1 VRVVPGETRGLPA
14 VSVSSPGWRAAH
26 PPAGSAGPDA
36 GPSPLPGLT
45 SSPVAP
51 SPPQTWPPVA
61 DSINFIR
68 RLAKTYFK
76 LSLKRRLEMCPK
88 AKDKP

>member
-1 VRVVPGETRGLPA
+1 M
-14 VSVSSPGWRAAH
+14 SVSSPGWRAAH
-26 PPAGSAGPDA
+26 PPAGSAGPRA
-36 GPSPLPGLT
+36 GLSPPPGLT

-68 RLAKTYFK
+68 RHAKT
-76 LSLKRRLEMCPK
+76 
-88 AKDKP
+88 